1 MRPVETH
8 FFTPFNYA
16 APRTDFHERQGT
28 LPFAAFWVSTRP
40 FGTPLGPYGLKWAM
54 TILLILAPPAG
65 DAFNFVVDLAN
76 YPQSFFYF
84 LMALGLYL
92 VRYRRGKLGLPRLR
106 SQEGGFRAWDI
117 AVLFTI
123 AINLYLLVMPWYPP
137 PGGVTGGDVS
147 FWYAT
152 YVVTGIGM

>member
-1 MRPVETH
+1 
-8 FFTPFNYA
+8 
-16 APRTDFHERQGT
+16 
-28 LPFAAFWVSTRP
+28 
-40 FGTPLGPYGLKWAM
+40 M

-92 VRYRRGKLGLPRLR
+92 VRYRRGKLGLPGLR
-106 SQEGGFRAWDI
+106 SQEGGFRAWDV

-137 PGGVTGGDVS
+137 PGGATGGDVS

-152 YVVTGIGM
+152 YVATGIGM